1 MLLASKCATVAVVT
15 CVLQYHSQAVLYELF
30 EEVVITEQLKREV
43 LGKFLGEPPPHQA
56 VVSLTVTAQL
66 LYPCYLWFSAY
77 GCTMVVM

>member
-15 CVLQYHSQAVLYELF
+15 CVLQYILQAVLYELF

-43 LGKFLGEPPPHQA
+43 LGKFLGVPPPNQT

-66 LYPCYLWFSAY
+66 LLL
-77 GCTMVVM
+77 MV